1 MAGWIEQVQHVRSTP
16 AMQLK
21 QINLLKALRHLPNT
35 EGLSKFGGVV
45 LVYDKATIRNPAPNS
60 QNKRRRRSTRR

>member
-45 LVYDKATIRNPAPNS
+45 LVYDKATIDID
-60 QNKRRRRSTRR
+60 